1 MSSPS
6 ELWRSGVADLASA
19 IRERRLS
26 SREVVQS
33 HIERIAAVN
42 PRLNALTVVLEAQA
56 LQAATAADESLA
68 RGETPGPL
76 HGVPFTVKQNI
87 DLAGSPT
94 TMGVPALQQAIPVQ
108 DAPHVAQLRQAGAIV
123 LARGNLSDFGFRWQ
137 TDSSLHGASINPW
150 DAGRTPGGSS
160 GGDAIAL
167 ATGMTPLGLGNDFGG
182 SLRYPAQC
190 CGVTALRPTLG
201 RVARASGPS
210 PVEAPISFQM
220 FAVQGPMARH
230 VRDLRLALAAMS
242 ADDARDPWWVPAP
255 LHGPAAA
262 PPIRVAVCVDPGRTG
277 VHPQVAAGVHR
288 AAQALAAAGYAVEE
302 ADAPLVAEALDV
314 YMRIVASD
322 VRATMLATVTA
333 LASADTRTFVTDFMR
348 LVPEL
353 SVADYVAALA
363 QRNRIARA
371 WGGFLQRYPL
381 LLAPVCTQPPF
392 APGYDVSGVEAVRAL
407 MQAMRMAVAVNL
419 LGLPAVALPAGLA
432 EGLPQG
438 VQLIGARYREDLCL
452 DAAECIERCV
462 GTLTPIDPIP
472 PSRPPGAGTGRAS

>member
-1 MSSPS
+1 MSSLR

-19 IRERRLS
+19 IRERHVS
-26 SREVVQS
+26 SREVVQA
-33 HIERIAAVN
+33 HIERIEAVN
-42 PRLNALTVVLEAQA
+42 ARLNAVTVVLHAQA
-56 LQAATAADESLA
+56 LQAAAAADESLA
-68 RGETPGPL
+68 RGELPGPL
-76 HGVPFTVKQNI
+76 HGVPFTVKENI

-94 TMGVPALQQAIPVQ
+94 TMGVPALQHAIPAL
-108 DAPHVAQLRQAGAIV
+108 DAPHVAQLRQAGGIA
-123 LARGNLSDFGFRWQ
+123 LARTNLSDFGFRWQ

-150 DAGRTPGGSS
+150 DADRTPGGSS

-190 CGVTALRPTLG
+190 CGVAALRPTLG
-201 RVARASGPS
+201 RVARASGLS
-210 PVEAPISFQM
+210 LVEPPISFQM

-230 VRDLRLALAAMS
+230 VRDLRLALAVMS

-262 PPIRVAVCVDPGRTG
+262 RPIRVAVCVDPGQAG
-277 VHPQVAAGVHR
+277 VHPQVAAGVR
-288 AAQALAAAGYAVEE
+288 KAAQGLAAAGYVVEE
-302 ADAPLVAEALDV
+302 ADAPMVAEALDV
-314 YMRIVASD
+314 YMRIVATD

-333 LASADTRTFVTDFMR
+333 LAATDTQTFVADFMR

-353 SVADYVAALA
+353 TVSDYVAALA

-371 WGGFLQRYPL
+371 WGGFLRRYPL
-381 LLAPVCTQPPF
+381 VLAPICTQPPF

-419 LGLPAVALPAGLA
+419 LGLPAVAVPVGVA

-452 DAAECIERCV
+452 DAAECIEQCV
-462 GTLTPIDPIP
+462 GAITPIDPK
-472 PSRPPGAGTGRAS
+472 S